1 MHINSIISKDRVNT
15 GRQREVDALKAF
27 SIIMMIITHCIDDL
41 YPNYD
46 EHFISSLINDV
57 LAQTIGAQGFMI
69 CMGLGMIY
77 SRHAEPKAYV
87 QRGVNILI
95 IGQLLNLI
103 RYGLI
108 FCVSYAIS
116 GDPLARA
123 YSFLVFSSDILQFA
137 GLFLILSGLIM
148 HLKLK
153 PGHVFGIAVIMNV
166 IGMGLAGRIHTGS
179 YAIDQLLG
187 MFIYTDSESYFPL
200 FNWFIFPA
208 FGMLLGELLTHV
220 SDKKKYYALM
230 AIPCTIVTVIYYC
243 IAIGYD
249 QPVFTAIREWKSF
262 CYMRLPDALAMFFI
276 NTLVLCIWFFVTL
289 GLPDKAMQPVLF
301 VSRNINRYYCVHS
314 VFIYI
319 AAGVLELALGVEINS
334 PARCYLTALIILICT
349 TVIIWFYEKHMA
361 RKCVEFFGRHKYVWY
376 AIVIILSIAI
386 CVWSAAGV
394 SEFPNVTN
402 DYLE

>member
-87 QRGVNILI
+87 HRGVNILI

>member
-153 PGHVFGIAVIMNV
+153 PGHVFGIAVIMNI

-220 SDKKKYYALM
+220 FNKKKYYALM

>member
-1 MHINSIISKDRVNT
+1 MDINKIISKDKVNT

-41 YPNYD
+41 YPGYEN
-46 EHFISSLINDV
+46 HFLSYLINDY

-69 CMGLGMIY
+69 CMGIGMIY
-77 SRHAEPKAYV
+77 SRHAEPKSYV
-87 QRGVNILI
+87 HRGVNILI

-148 HLKLK
+148 QLKLK
-153 PGHVFGIAVIMNV
+153 PGHVFALSVVLNI

-179 YAIDQLLG
+179 YALDQLLG
-187 MFIYTDSESYFPL
+187 MFIFTNSESYFPL

-208 FGMLLGELLTHV
+208 FGMLLGELMTHV
-220 SDKKKYYALM
+220 TDKKKFYALT
-230 AIPCTIVTVIYYC
+230 AIPCLIVSVIYYY

-276 NTLVLCIWFFVTL
+276 NTLVLCIWFLVTS
-289 GLPDKAMQPVLF
+289 GLSDKAMEPVRF

-314 VFIYI
+314 VFVYI
-319 AAGVLELALGVEINS
+319 AAGVLGLALGIEINS
-334 PARCYLTALIILICT
+334 PAKCYLTALIIFICT
-349 TVIIWFYEKHMA
+349 TVTVWFYEKYMV
-361 RKCVEFFGRHKYVWY
+361 RKCAEFFGRHKYIWY
-376 AIVIILSIAI
+376 AIVIILSVAV

-394 SEFPNVTN
+394 SEFPNIVN

>member
-1 MHINSIISKDRVNT
+1 MRINNIISADKVNT

-77 SRHAEPKAYV
+77 SRHAEPRAYV